1 MQLVLSLWSEV
12 FRDLLATTH
21 EQRMLLG
28 DSSQDLLLLLGQ
40 MYPSPARRPIRETNV
55 ERLMRLG
62 DKYHCT
68 DIISAC
74 EQYTLQVRRW
84 LPATAGRAWHTWH
97 HWRTCTQR
105 CAQSKAS

>member
-1 MQLVLSLWSEV
+1 MCPLQLVLSLWSEV
-12 FRDLLATTH
+12 FRDLLATTD

-40 MYPSPARRPIRETNV
+40 MYPSPARKPIRETNV

-68 DIISAC
+68 DIISTC
-74 EQYTLQVRRW
+74 EQYLLQVRCRGW
-84 LPATAGRAWHTWH
+84 Q
-97 HWRTCTQR
+97 C
-105 CAQSKAS
+105 